1 MRINSVFPSLLIVL
15 LATVLLGCGSKLP
28 AIKTYKME
36 IQQGNVVTSKMLLQ
50 LKPGMTKSQVR
61 YIMGTPLIVDSFH
74 NDRWD
79 YFYQMR
85 QQGKVIEKRRVIL
98 DFDKEL
104 LTSVRG
110 DVVPA
115 GNKAAEAPVDVA
127 PRSVTPPKREE
138 KTSWLNKLKF
148 WESDAPEA
156 AVVAPAT
163 PAPQVLEAAPD
174 VVSPTG
180 APLKA
185 EPAKQAE
192 SNVEPSQANA
202 TSAESDAASPPSM
215 LAVPIAG
222 IGAESSTVLAPAVI
236 PNAAA
241 TAEATPAES
250 ASTQAKPAVA
260 EAVATADTVNPD
272 AQAIQDSVNAWAAAW
287 RAKDAKAYLAAYA
300 DTFKPEGLVTRKA
313 WVAQRKKRLADVSPI
328 TLAIEDIT
336 VQQAGQVATVQFF
349 QKYSSKVYSDQVTK
363 QLTMQQDA
371 KTQRWLITKEAV
383 IENAQRPAQQVIT
396 APDETSEHLDGVI
409 EKIGF

>member
-1 MRINSVFPSLLIVL
+1 
-15 LATVLLGCGSKLP
+15 LLGCGSKLP

-74 NDRWD
+74 DNRWD

-110 DVVPA
+110 DVVAA
-115 GNKAAEAPVDVA
+115 GAKAAEAPVDVA

-138 KTSWLNKLKF
+138 KSSWLNKLKF
-148 WESDAPEA
+148 WKSDAPEA
-156 AVVAPAT
+156 AVAAPT
-163 PAPQVLEAAPD
+163 LPAEQAPKVLEAAPD
-174 VVSPTG
+174 VISPTG

-185 EPAKQAE
+185 ETTQPSEASADDAE
-192 SNVEPSQANA
+192 SNAA
-202 TSAESDAASPPSM
+202 SAEPEAASPPSL

-222 IGAESSTVLAPAVI
+222 IGAEPSVLTP
-236 PNAAA
+236 
-241 TAEATPAES
+241 ATPADSPITKEVAPVETAPEPVKASGTGPS
-250 ASTQAKPAVA
+250 AVP
-260 EAVATADTVNPD
+260 NPD

-287 RAKDAKAYLAAYA
+287 RNKDATAYLAAYS
-300 DTFKPEGLVTRKA
+300 TQFKPDGLASRKA
-313 WVAQRKKRLADVSPI
+313 WAAQRKQRLADASPI
-328 TLAIEDIT
+328 IVELEDMT
-336 VQQAGQVATVQFF
+336 VQQAGNVATVQFF
-349 QKYSSKVYSDQVTK
+349 QKYSSKVYSDQVMK
-363 QLTMQQDA
+363 QLTLEQDA
-371 KTQRWLITKEAV
+371 KTQRWLITKESV

-396 APDETSEHLDGVI
+396 APEETSEHLDGVI
-409 EKIGF
+409 ERIGF